1 MGSNNLFSEF
11 PPVSRDEWEKQIE
24 KDLKGEDY
32 KEKLFWN
39 TLEDFGALPFY
50 RKEDLDQINHQ
61 TSGPV
66 KSPASWQICEP
77 VYGSDPKSANSE
89 ILKAIA
95 GGADSVT
102 LLVQATANEG
112 LLNGN
117 ISGTHLQSQE
127 GLKFLFTDVNPSETS
142 LFFDSGMLTPAIA
155 AMLKNHAEDFTD
167 ASLLFDPFTYIAKHG
182 RLPVSAEQRN
192 SITQQLV
199 DQSNYRV
206 LAADGLAYR
215 QAGATI
221 VQEIGISLT
230 IASEYLANLPPEVRE
245 KAAKHFFVRLSAGSL
260 YFPEIAKFRAVRLLW
275 KQLLNAYN
283 ISDDIDL
290 WIDAQTTSTN
300 KTAIDPHSNILRAT
314 TEAMAAILGG
324 ANRITIRPYDQ
335 SFQQPDSFSKR
346 ISRNIHHIL
355 SEEAYLGKVNDPS
368 AGSYYIETL
377 TDTIA
382 KKSWEFF
389 RLIEKQGGFVK
400 ALENRIIQSEI
411 NSSRQKIDTAYTTRK
426 KVLIGANQ
434 YPDPEAE
441 ISKNFSSVIKVDSLT
456 VSGTEYQTNPSNLIE
471 SLQTAFERGAY
482 VGDVLSVMID
492 PGKVLYRALPEYRAG
507 KIFEEIRLK
516 TMDFTQKTG
525 RAPSVCL
532 VPAGSIK
539 WRNARSEF
547 IQNFLGCAGFK
558 INRPIGFE
566 DLNEAAEQLNRDEFD
581 IFVLC
586 SSDEEY
592 AKMVK
597 PFCSTFLGNKT
608 ICILAG
614 NPGDNEE
621 DYRRQGIDFFI
632 YKGINQP
639 EILSKIQLRLFKTE
653 DLS

>member
-1 MGSNNLFSEF
+1 
-11 PPVSRDEWEKQIE
+11 
-24 KDLKGEDY
+24 
-32 KEKLFWN
+32 
-39 TLEDFGALPFY
+39 
-50 RKEDLDQINHQ
+50 
-61 TSGPV
+61 
-66 KSPASWQICEP
+66 
-77 VYGSDPKSANSE
+77 
-89 ILKAIA
+89 
-95 GGADSVT
+95 
-102 LLVQATANEG
+102 
-112 LLNGN
+112 
-117 ISGTHLQSQE
+117 
-127 GLKFLFTDVNPSETS
+127 
-142 LFFDSGMLTPAIA
+142 
-155 AMLKNHAEDFTD
+155 
-167 ASLLFDPFTYIAKHG
+167 
-182 RLPVSAEQRN
+182 
-192 SITQQLV
+192 V
-199 DQSNYRV
+199 DQSNYRI
-206 LAADGLAYR
+206 LAADGLAYQ

-221 VQEIGISLT
+221 VQEIGISLA
-230 IASEYLANLPPEVRE
+230 IASEYFANLPPQTRE
-245 KAAKHFFVRLSAGSL
+245 KAAEQFFVRLSAGSL
-260 YFPEIAKFRAVRLLW
+260 YFPESAKFRAVRLLW

-300 KTAIDPHSNILRAT
+300 KTAVDPHNNILRAT

-324 ANRITIRPYDQ
+324 ANRLTIRPHDE

-389 RLIEKQGGFVK
+389 RLIEQQGGFVQ
-400 ALENRIIQSEI
+400 AIENRIIQSEI
-411 NSSRQKIDTAYTTRK
+411 TSSRQEKETAYTTRK

-441 ISKNFSSVIKVDSLT
+441 ISKNFSSAIKVDSLT
-456 VSGTEYQTNPSNLIE
+456 VSDIDYQPDPSNLIA
-471 SLQTAFERGAY
+471 SLQKAFERGAY

-507 KIFEEIRLK
+507 KIFEEIRHK
-516 TMDFTQKTG
+516 TMEFTQKTG

-558 INRPIGFE
+558 INRPFGFKN
-566 DLNEAAEQLNRDEFD
+566 LNEAAEQLNRDEFD

-592 AKMVK
+592 EKMVS
-597 PFCSTFLGNKT
+597 PFCSTFSGNNT

-632 YKGINQP
+632 YNGINQP
-639 EILSKIQLRLFKTE
+639 EILSKIQHRLFKTE
-653 DLS
+653 GLS

>member
-142 LFFDSGMLTPAIA
+142 LFFDSGMITPAIA
-155 AMLKNHAEDFTD
+155 AMLKNHTEDFTD
-167 ASLLFDPFTYIAKHG
+167 VSLLFDPFTYIAKHG

-206 LAADGLAYR
+206 LSADGLAYR

-245 KAAKHFFVRLSAGSL
+245 KAAKQFFVRLSAGSL

-324 ANRITIRPYDQ
+324 ANRITIRPHDE

-389 RLIEKQGGFVK
+389 RLIEKQGGFVQ
-400 ALENRIIQSEI
+400 ALENRIIQTEI
-411 NSSRQKIDTAYTTRK
+411 NSSRQEKETAYTTRK

-441 ISKNFSSVIKVDSLT
+441 ISENLSSAIKVDSLT